1 MANSSSLESFL
12 GKAIRE
18 ERLGHGLTIADVSE
32 RAGVSRGML
41 SKIENAQTAVSLDA
55 LYRIAAT
62 LGVSLSMLFRNFGV
76 EGGSAQ
82 HVRKGAGMEV
92 VRRGTKR
99 GHTHHLLAYDQGPT
113 RTFEPLLITIDNQ
126 SEVFPEFEHPGS
138 EFIYMLEGRMDYRHG
153 EQVYSLQPGDSLTF
167 QGEVPHGPGALQ
179 KVPIRFI
186 TVIVYPHW
194 GGTQTEEPSERA
206 ISV

>member
-55 LYRIAAT
+55 LYRITAT

-76 EGGSAQ
+76 GGGSAQ

-99 GHTHHLLAYDQGPT
+99 GYTHQLLAYDQGPT
-113 RTFEPLLITIDNQ
+113 STFEPLLITIDNQ
-126 SEVFPEFEHPGS
+126 SEVFPDFEHPGS

-153 EQVYSLQPGDSLTF
+153 EQVYSMQLGDSLIF
-167 QGEVPHGPGALQ
+167 QGEVPHGPGVLHE
-179 KVPIRFI
+179 VPIRFI
-186 TVIVYPHW
+186 TVIVYPQR
-194 GGTQTEEPSERA
+194 GGRRPRSPRTVQ
-206 ISV
+206 